1 MYTSNLPIIFLLLL
15 VGHRTIS
22 NTLEL
27 DTAQD
32 VEKKTIENRTVGKM
46 LALLKNAVRTLLEK
60 CRFTPLKLLKLL
72 SSESPGLLGTNC
84 RWFRPCVVFEV
95 PIL

>member
-1 MYTSNLPIIFLLLL
+1 M
-15 VGHRTIS
+15 GHRTIS

-32 VEKKTIENRTVGKM
+32 VEKKTVENRTVGKV

-60 CRFTPLKLLKLL
+60 CRFNPFKTFVIRIARVTMNKL
-72 SSESPGLLGTNC
+72 PM
-84 RWFRPCVVFEV
+84 V
-95 PIL
+95 

>member
-1 MYTSNLPIIFLLLL
+1 MYTSNLPIMFLLLL

-60 CRFTPLKLLKLL
+60 CRFTPFKTFVIRIPRVTMSKL
-72 SSESPGLLGTNC
+72 PM
-84 RWFRPCVVFEV
+84 V
-95 PIL
+95 

>member
-60 CRFTPLKLLKLL
+60 CRFTPFKTFVIRIPRVTMSKL
-72 SSESPGLLGTNC
+72 PM
-84 RWFRPCVVFEV
+84 V
-95 PIL
+95 

>member
-1 MYTSNLPIIFLLLL
+1 M

-60 CRFTPLKLLKLL
+60 CRFTHQNPQGYYEQTADGLGHAWFSRCPSFSWLDCGQ
-72 SSESPGLLGTNC
+72 SSEYPAT
-84 RWFRPCVVFEV
+84 
-95 PIL
+95 

>member
-32 VEKKTIENRTVGKM
+32 VEKKTVENRTVGKV

-60 CRFTPLKLLKLL
+60 CRFTPFKTFVIRIARVTMNKL
-72 SSESPGLLGTNC
+72 PM
-84 RWFRPCVVFEV
+84 V
-95 PIL
+95 

>member
-32 VEKKTIENRTVGKM
+32 VEKKSIENRTVDKM

-60 CRFTPLKLLKLL
+60 CRFTPFKTFVIRIPRVTMNKL
-72 SSESPGLLGTNC
+72 PM
-84 RWFRPCVVFEV
+84 V
-95 PIL
+95 

>member
-32 VEKKTIENRTVGKM
+32 AGKKKTIENRTVGKM
-46 LALLKNAVRTLLEK
+46 PALLKNAVRTLLGK
-60 CRFTPLKLLKLL
+60 CRFTPFKTFVIRIPRVTMNKL
-72 SSESPGLLGTNC
+72 PM
-84 RWFRPCVVFEV
+84 V
-95 PIL
+95 

>member
-60 CRFTPLKLLKLL
+60 CRFIPFKTFVIRIPRVTMNKL
-72 SSESPGLLGTNC
+72 PM
-84 RWFRPCVVFEV
+84 V
-95 PIL
+95 

>member
-1 MYTSNLPIIFLLLL
+1 MYTSNLPIIFLLLFM
-15 VGHRTIS
+15 GHRTIS

-46 LALLKNAVRTLLEK
+46 LASLKNTVRTLLEK
-60 CRFTPLKLLKLL
+60 CRFTPFKTFVIRIPRVTMNKL
-72 SSESPGLLGTNC
+72 PM
-84 RWFRPCVVFEV
+84 V
-95 PIL
+95 

>member
-32 VEKKTIENRTVGKM
+32 VEKKTRENRTVGKM

-60 CRFTPLKLLKLL
+60 CRFTPFKTFVIRIPRVTMNKL
-72 SSESPGLLGTNC
+72 PM
-84 RWFRPCVVFEV
+84 V
-95 PIL
+95 

>member
-32 VEKKTIENRTVGKM
+32 VEKKTIENRTAGKM

-60 CRFTPLKLLKLL
+60 CRFTHFKTFVIRIPRVTMNKL
-72 SSESPGLLGTNC
+72 PM
-84 RWFRPCVVFEV
+84 V
-95 PIL
+95 

>member
-1 MYTSNLPIIFLLLL
+1 MYTSNLPIMFLLLL

-60 CRFTPLKLLKLL
+60 CRFTPFKTFVIRIPRVTMNKL
-72 SSESPGLLGTNC
+72 PM
-84 RWFRPCVVFEV
+84 V
-95 PIL
+95 

>member
-46 LALLKNAVRTLLEK
+46 LASLKNTVRTLLEK
-60 CRFTPLKLLKLL
+60 CRFTPFKTFVIRIPRVTMNKL
-72 SSESPGLLGTNC
+72 PMA
-84 RWFRPCVVFEV
+84 
-95 PIL
+95 

>member
-60 CRFTPLKLLKLL
+60 CRFTPFKTFVIRIPRVTMNKL
-72 SSESPGLLGTNC
+72 PM
-84 RWFRPCVVFEV
+84 V
-95 PIL
+95 

>member
-1 MYTSNLPIIFLLLL
+1 MYTSNLPIMFLLLL

-32 VEKKTIENRTVGKM
+32 VEKK
-46 LALLKNAVRTLLEK
+46 LEK
-60 CRFTPLKLLKLL
+60 TELSVRCLLY
-72 SSESPGLLGTNC
+72 
-84 RWFRPCVVFEV
+84 
-95 PIL
+95 

>member
-27 DTAQD
+27 DTVQD

-60 CRFTPLKLLKLL
+60 CRFTPFKTFVIRIARVTMNKL
-72 SSESPGLLGTNC
+72 PM
-84 RWFRPCVVFEV
+84 V
-95 PIL
+95 

>member
-46 LALLKNAVRTLLEK
+46 LASLKNTVRTLLEK
-60 CRFTPLKLLKLL
+60 CRFTPFKTFVIRIPRVTMNKL
-72 SSESPGLLGTNC
+72 PM
-84 RWFRPCVVFEV
+84 V
-95 PIL
+95 

>member
-60 CRFTPLKLLKLL
+60 CRFTPFKTFVIRIPRVTRNKL
-72 SSESPGLLGTNC
+72 PM
-84 RWFRPCVVFEV
+84 V
-95 PIL
+95 

>member
-46 LALLKNAVRTLLEK
+46 LALLKNSVRTLLEK
-60 CRFTPLKLLKLL
+60 CRFTPFKTFVIRISRVTMNKL
-72 SSESPGLLGTNC
+72 PM
-84 RWFRPCVVFEV
+84 V
-95 PIL
+95 

>member
-1 MYTSNLPIIFLLLL
+1 MYTSNLPIMFLLLL

-60 CRFTPLKLLKLL
+60 CRFTPFKTFVIRIPRVTRNKL
-72 SSESPGLLGTNC
+72 PM
-84 RWFRPCVVFEV
+84 V
-95 PIL
+95 

>member
-1 MYTSNLPIIFLLLL
+1 MYTSNLPIIFWLLL

-60 CRFTPLKLLKLL
+60 CRFTPFKTFVIRIPRVTMNKL
-72 SSESPGLLGTNC
+72 PM
-84 RWFRPCVVFEV
+84 V
-95 PIL
+95 

>member
-1 MYTSNLPIIFLLLL
+1 MYTSNLPIMFLLLL

-32 VEKKTIENRTVGKM
+32 VEKKSIENRTVDKM

-60 CRFTPLKLLKLL
+60 CRFTPFKTFVIRIPRVTRNKL
-72 SSESPGLLGTNC
+72 PM
-84 RWFRPCVVFEV
+84 V
-95 PIL
+95 

>member
-32 VEKKTIENRTVGKM
+32 VEKKTIENRTVGKV

-60 CRFTPLKLLKLL
+60 CRFTPFKTFVIRIARVTMNKL
-72 SSESPGLLGTNC
+72 PM
-84 RWFRPCVVFEV
+84 V
-95 PIL
+95 

>member
-1 MYTSNLPIIFLLLL
+1 MYTANLPIIFLLLL

-46 LALLKNAVRTLLEK
+46 LASLKNAVRTLLEK
-60 CRFTPLKLLKLL
+60 CRFTPFKTFVIRIPRVTMNKL
-72 SSESPGLLGTNC
+72 PM
-84 RWFRPCVVFEV
+84 V
-95 PIL
+95 

>member
-32 VEKKTIENRTVGKM
+32 VEKKTIKNRTVGKM

-60 CRFTPLKLLKLL
+60 CRFTPFKTFVIRIPRVTMNKL
-72 SSESPGLLGTNC
+72 PM
-84 RWFRPCVVFEV
+84 V
-95 PIL
+95 

>member
-32 VEKKTIENRTVGKM
+32 VEKKTRENRTVGKM

-60 CRFTPLKLLKLL
+60 CRFTPFKTFVIRIPRVTMSKL
-72 SSESPGLLGTNC
+72 PM
-84 RWFRPCVVFEV
+84 V
-95 PIL
+95 

>member
-46 LALLKNAVRTLLEK
+46 LASLKNLFAR
-60 CRFTPLKLLKLL
+60 C
-72 SSESPGLLGTNC
+72 
-84 RWFRPCVVFEV
+84 
-95 PIL
+95 

>member
-32 VEKKTIENRTVGKM
+32 MEKKTRENRTVGKM

-60 CRFTPLKLLKLL
+60 CRFTPFKKTFVIRIPRVAMNKL
-72 SSESPGLLGTNC
+72 PM
-84 RWFRPCVVFEV
+84 V
-95 PIL
+95 

>member
-1 MYTSNLPIIFLLLL
+1 MYTSDLPIIFLLLL

-32 VEKKTIENRTVGKM
+32 VEKKSIENRTVDKM

-60 CRFTPLKLLKLL
+60 CRFTPFKTFVIRIPRVTMNKL
-72 SSESPGLLGTNC
+72 PM
-84 RWFRPCVVFEV
+84 V
-95 PIL
+95 

>member
-27 DTAQD
+27 DTVQD

-60 CRFTPLKLLKLL
+60 CRFTPFKTFVIRIPRVTMNKL
-72 SSESPGLLGTNC
+72 PM
-84 RWFRPCVVFEV
+84 V
-95 PIL
+95 

>member
-32 VEKKTIENRTVGKM
+32 VEKTNYRKQ
-46 LALLKNAVRTLLEK
+46 
-60 CRFTPLKLLKLL
+60 
-72 SSESPGLLGTNC
+72 NC
-84 RWFRPCVVFEV
+84 R
-95 PIL
+95 

>member
-32 VEKKTIENRTVGKM
+32 VEKKTIENRTAGKM

-60 CRFTPLKLLKLL
+60 CRFTPFKTFVIRIPRVTMNKL
-72 SSESPGLLGTNC
+72 PM
-84 RWFRPCVVFEV
+84 V
-95 PIL
+95 

>member
-27 DTAQD
+27 DTVQD
-32 VEKKTIENRTVGKM
+32 VEKKTIENRTVGKV

-60 CRFTPLKLLKLL
+60 CRFTPFKTFVIRIPRVTMNKL
-72 SSESPGLLGTNC
+72 PM
-84 RWFRPCVVFEV
+84 V
-95 PIL
+95 

>member
-1 MYTSNLPIIFLLLL
+1 MYTSDLPIMFLLLL

-32 VEKKTIENRTVGKM
+32 VEKKTRENRTVGKM

-60 CRFTPLKLLKLL
+60 CRFTPFKTFVIRIPRVTMSKL
-72 SSESPGLLGTNC
+72 PM
-84 RWFRPCVVFEV
+84 V
-95 PIL
+95 

>member
-32 VEKKTIENRTVGKM
+32 VEKKTIENRTVGKI
-46 LALLKNAVRTLLEK
+46 LASLKNTVRTLLEK
-60 CRFTPLKLLKLL
+60 CRFTPFKTFVIRIPRVTMNKL
-72 SSESPGLLGTNC
+72 PM
-84 RWFRPCVVFEV
+84 V
-95 PIL
+95 

>member
-15 VGHRTIS
+15 MGHRTIS

-32 VEKKTIENRTVGKM
+32 VEKKNYSKQ
-46 LALLKNAVRTLLEK
+46 
-60 CRFTPLKLLKLL
+60 
-72 SSESPGLLGTNC
+72 NC
-84 RWFRPCVVFEV
+84 R
-95 PIL
+95 

>member
-60 CRFTPLKLLKLL
+60 CRFTPFKTFVIRIARVTMNKL
-72 SSESPGLLGTNC
+72 PM
-84 RWFRPCVVFEV
+84 V
-95 PIL
+95 